1 MLTKLDFRASDDIID
16 ECKNFYYAGQE
27 TTSSLLGWT
36 IFLLATNKEWQEKA
50 RKEVAESFGQKVPNA
65 DGLSSLKIK
74 NMILD
79 ESLRLYPPVPFIKRK
94 VELTLPPKML
104 IYISPLAVQH
114 DHKIWGEHVHVFK
127 PDRFAEGVV
136 KATNNNPVAF
146 LPFGYG
152 PQTCLGLNFAMI
164 KAKISLSMIL
174 QRYMFTTSPTYVK
187 ITFHKI

>member
-1 MLTKLDFRASDDIID
+1 MLTKLDFRASGNNVFFARMD
-16 ECKNFYYAGQE
+16 N
-27 TTSSLLGWT
+27 
-36 IFLLATNKEWQEKA
+36 LLASYKQEKA

-65 DGLSSLKIK
+65 DGLS
-74 NMILD
+74 
-79 ESLRLYPPVPFIKRK
+79 
-94 VELTLPPKML
+94 T
-104 IYISPLAVQH
+104 VQH

-164 KAKISLSMIL
+164 EAKISLSMIL
-174 QRYMFTTSPTYVK
+174 QRYMFTTSPTYV
-187 ITFHKI
+187 H